1 MRTLHTLSL
10 REIHVLAGSHGKGKG
25 MLRSLLIYLS
35 KAEWARRI
43 VTRWK
48 IAWRVASRFVAGE
61 TPQDAIRAIKAL
73 NERGI
78 CATLD
83 HLGENV
89 TSADE
94 SRQATHEILHILDEI
109 NRAEVQSGVSIKL
122 SQIGLLVDESV
133 CEQNLRRIIERA
145 KSQQNFVR
153 IDMEDSPVTQVTL
166 DLFRKMRA
174 EGFADTVGIV
184 IQSYLFRSEQDIRQ
198 LMEEG
203 ARVRL
208 CKGAYNEPA
217 EIAYPRKAD
226 VDASFDRL
234 TKMIIDGA
242 AAHGTP
248 SISGCGRFP
257 PIPAIASHD
266 QARVLYA
273 KAYAEQVGFPKES
286 LEFQMLYG
294 IRRDLQVQ
302 LAAEGYPVRVYVPY
316 GTEWYPYF
324 VRRLAERPANLW
336 FFISNFFR
344 G

>member
-1 MRTLHTLSL
+1 
-10 REIHVLAGSHGKGKG
+10 

-35 KAEWARRI
+35 TAEWARRL

-48 IAWRVASRFVAGE
+48 IAWQVSSRFVAGE
-61 TPQDAIRAIKAL
+61 APEDAIRAIKAL
-73 NERGI
+73 NDRGI

-89 TSADE
+89 TSATE
-94 SRQATHEILHILDEI
+94 ARRATDEILHILDEI
-109 NRAEVQSGVSIKL
+109 NRAEVQSGISIKL
-122 SQIGLLVDESV
+122 SQIGLLLDVAV
-133 CEQNLRRIIERA
+133 CEENLRRIVERA
-145 KSQQNFVR
+145 QSQVNFVR

-166 DLFRKMRA
+166 DLFRKMGA
-174 EGFADTVGIV
+174 EGYAETVGIV
-184 IQSYLFRSEQDIRQ
+184 IQSYLFRSDEDIRH

-203 ARVRL
+203 AKVRL
-208 CKGAYNEPA
+208 CKGAYKEPA
-217 EIAYPRKAD
+217 DIAYPQKSD

-234 TKMIIDGA
+234 TKMMIDGA
-242 AAHGTP
+242 NAQGLP
-248 SISGCGRFP
+248 RVSDCGRFP

-266 QARVLYA
+266 EARINYA
-273 KAYAEQVGFPKES
+273 KAYAAEVGFPKES
-286 LEFQMLYG
+286 LEFQMLHG
-294 IRRDLQVQ
+294 IRRDLQDQ
-302 LAAEGYPVRVYVPY
+302 LAEEGYPVRVYVPY